1 MNRLSQLQ
9 TIVKVSKICNNNGL
23 TKEADQLL
31 NIFTKLAQEN
41 PESKDIDQTQNL
53 TTEEP
58 EAAQTEEP
66 IMPLVDQELID
77 QLNDYIKSF
86 DQIMT
91 DLTNQSSFQ
100 ETKQS
105 LPELTRIIDLA
116 RVIYNN
122 PNLHENNKKILSESL
137 PELVKIQE
145 ALKQ

>member
-1 MNRLSQLQ
+1 
-9 TIVKVSKICNNNGL
+9 
-23 TKEADQLL
+23 
-31 NIFTKLAQEN
+31 
-41 PESKDIDQTQNL
+41 
-53 TTEEP
+53 
-58 EAAQTEEP
+58 
-66 IMPLVDQELID
+66 MPLVDQELID

-86 DQIMT
+86 DQIMI

>member
-1 MNRLSQLQ
+1 MNRLSELQ

-41 PESKDIDQTQNL
+41 PESKDTDQTQNL

-58 EAAQTEEP
+58 EAVQTEEQV
-66 IMPLVDQELID
+66 MPLVDQELID
-77 QLNDYIKSF
+77 QLKDYIKSF
-86 DQIMT
+86 DQIMI

-122 PNLHENNKKILSESL
+122 PNLQENNKKNLFT
-137 PELVKIQE
+137 
-145 ALKQ
+145 